1 LPLYAYRCTQCG
13 HRFEKI
19 QHFGSKQ
26 ELVCPKCQGVLER
39 PLTAPAF
46 KFKGKGWYVNEFF
59 QRRHP
64 RAGNPSDG
72 RHPGSRANI
81 HPGACRCHHHFH
93 FHFHFHDQLA
103 FLEPCQDGVPH
114 LSFLRHGKAQPS
126 IAARTDLPLR
136 R

>member
-1 LPLYAYRCTQCG
+1 MPQVPGRAG
-13 HRFEKI
+13 ASAHRTRLQI
-19 QHFGSKQ
+19 QGQ
-26 ELVCPKCQGVLER
+26 RLVCKRLRGQER
-39 PLTAPAF
+39 IQ
-46 KFKGKGWYVNEFF
+46 FF